1 MNSPRMNRNDSPTA
15 NNNTNNSSVIP
26 DTNLNE
32 SELQELREIFDL
44 LDLDGGGTIS
54 KEEIQSFMI
63 SLGMDASKSEI
74 TNMVQEIDFQ
84 GAEDIDFPSTLFPC
98 D

>member
-1 MNSPRMNRNDSPTA
+1 MSSIIPGSPSASRAHATEQ
-15 NNNTNNSSVIP
+15 VIP
-26 DTNLNE
+26 ETALTE
-32 SELQELREIFDL
+32 SELSELREIFDL
-44 LDLDGGGTIS
+44 LDLDKGGTIS

-84 GAEDIDFPSTLFPC
+84 GAEDIDFDSKFHPRI
-98 D
+98 